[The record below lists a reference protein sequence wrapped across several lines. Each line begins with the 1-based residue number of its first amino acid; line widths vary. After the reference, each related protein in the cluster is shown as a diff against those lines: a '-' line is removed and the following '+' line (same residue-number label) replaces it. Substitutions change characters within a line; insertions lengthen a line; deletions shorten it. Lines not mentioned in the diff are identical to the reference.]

1 MMIWAQQSQI
11 HFRAAEF
18 TIDDDGKNRR
28 IQETDRGHVSRVV
41 YHYHIILL
49 SLYWEI
55 YGLY

>member
-41 YHYHIILL
+41 VYHYTI
-49 SLYWEI
+49 
-55 YGLY
+55 